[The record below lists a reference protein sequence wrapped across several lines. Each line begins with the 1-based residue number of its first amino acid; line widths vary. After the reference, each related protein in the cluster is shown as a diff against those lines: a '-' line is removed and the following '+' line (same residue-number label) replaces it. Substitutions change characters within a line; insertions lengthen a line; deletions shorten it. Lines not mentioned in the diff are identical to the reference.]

1 MLDSLDLEGARA
13 LLAGLTPSNWLAL
26 LVQTGAVGL
35 LLVTARLA
43 GRGLLWATRRPVA
56 WFLSVP
62 ADLAV
67 RVWRLAFPGRSPA
80 CRALLAVLD
89 DPEATY
95 DPAAGKLL
103 AGKGAG
109 QLLVMLHTA
118 SGARQVTENRPGG
131 GEVSYTVAWNQ
142 WDIISAV
149 VGPESVPVT
158 EPTLGKVEWELFSW
172 RVRQVVARL
181 ERRRLADLERE
192 QLLALE
198 AVRRRLVEAM
208 AVPAPPAAGGTS
220 RQAKM
225 VTFNLDP
232 PAAPR

>member
-62 ADLAV
+62 ADLAY

-192 QLLALE
+192 RLLARE
-198 AVRRRLVEAM
+198 AVCRRLAEAL
-208 AVPAPPAAGGTS
+208 AGQPPRPGG
-220 RQAKM
+220 R
-225 VTFNLDP
+225 P
-232 PAAPR
+232 PP